1 MCFSHAFLITLIK
14 KHMILT
20 CQGTHVNLI
29 RGLYEISDKPIYKKF
44 LSLINIRGKF
54 GFSRVKT
61 RVVLEEFN
69 QIWFFHLL

>member
-1 MCFSHAFLITLIK
+1 MPRD
-14 KHMILT
+14 T
-20 CQGTHVNLI
+20 CQSYTW
-29 RGLYEISDKPIYKKF
+29 GLYEISDKPIYKKF